1 MGNFRNMSRN
11 KNKRRNEDIDGQEV
25 IKEENTS
32 ESTSERQKNGED
44 AASKGKAGDDT
55 PKEEEEAEAS
65 KDAGEDLAKAELESK
80 LTAASDKLAKT
91 EDAYVRLMA
100 EFDTF
105 RRRTAQEKLDM
116 VATAAEDTIKG
127 LLVVLDD
134 CERAMKALAES
145 DDAAVAK
152 EGTELIYN
160 KLMAYLKGRGL
171 SPIDAMGELFD
182 TDEHEAVAQV
192 PVEDREKKGRV
203 FDVIQTGYKLNG
215 KVIRFAKVV
224 VGI

>member
-1 MGNFRNMSRN
+1 MSRN

-25 IKEENTS
+25 IKEENTSESTS

-55 PKEEEEAEAS
+55 PKEEEEAEAL